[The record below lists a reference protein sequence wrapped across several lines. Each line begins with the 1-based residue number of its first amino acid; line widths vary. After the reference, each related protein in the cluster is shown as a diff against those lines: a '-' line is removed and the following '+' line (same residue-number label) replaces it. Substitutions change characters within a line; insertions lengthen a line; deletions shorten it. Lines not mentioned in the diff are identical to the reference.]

1 MRLVGGK
8 YRGKALAAPEGQDT
22 RPTTDRA
29 REALFNILAH
39 RYPAHDFSLIGAR
52 VLDLCAGTGALGLEA
67 LSRGAA
73 HVTFVERG
81 PDALKV
87 LQANVRSVNAP
98 TQTQI
103 IRGDAARLPRASV
116 PCTLVFLDPPYADGI
131 EAKVL
136 ASAASAGWL
145 RRGALIV
152 VETDSKHF
160 PEWPSDFIEDDRRT
174 YGKSAFTLL
183 RYTEAVAS
191 S

>member
-8 YRGKALAAPEGQDT
+8 YRGKILGVPDGMDT
-22 RPTTDRA
+22 RPTSDRA

-39 RYPAHDFSLIGAR
+39 RYPAHDFSVIGAR

-73 HVTFVERG
+73 HVTFVEQG
-81 PDALKV
+81 AEALKV
-87 LQANVRSVNAP
+87 LQANVRSMKTP
-98 TQTQI
+98 EQMQI
-103 IRGDAARLPRASV
+103 IRGDATRLPRASV
-116 PCTLVFLDPPYADGI
+116 PCSLVFLDPPYADGI

-136 ASAASAGWL
+136 MSAAAAGWISSN
-145 RRGALIV
+145 ALVV

-160 PEWPSDFIEDDRRT
+160 PEWPNAFKEDDRRT

-183 RYTEAVAS
+183 RYGHGG
-191 S
+191 